1 MKIFYKKEMV
11 GIYKKFKTL
20 TKTLSKFT
28 PYLNNFM
35 PGLGDAAGLGLSA
48 VEKGG
53 DFVNGFYNSYKSS
66 KKNKFR
72 SGLMGGINGLMG
84 EDNDSDDI
92 GQLSTKIE
100 LQ

>member
-1 MKIFYKKEMV
+1 MV

-20 TKTLSKFT
+20 TKTLSKFA
-28 PYLNNFM
+28 PYLNHFI

-53 DFVNGFYNSYKSS
+53 DFVNGFYNGYKSS
-66 KKNKFR
+66 KKNRFR
-72 SGLMGGINGLMG
+72 SGLMGGISGLMG
-84 EDNDSDDI
+84 DNNDSDEI
-92 GQLSTKIE
+92 GQLSSKIE